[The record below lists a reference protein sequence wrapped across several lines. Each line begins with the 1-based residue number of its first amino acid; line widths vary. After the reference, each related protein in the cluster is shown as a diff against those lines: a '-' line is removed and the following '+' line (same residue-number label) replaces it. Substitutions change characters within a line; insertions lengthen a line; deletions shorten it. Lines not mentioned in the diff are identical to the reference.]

1 MNFEQL
7 KADMEAGTQGDWVKD
22 SGESLKVRNGSG
34 SIAMIM
40 QTHLNGRRTSQ
51 EVSANARRIARVP
64 QLERIALAAEAL
76 AEAALKYQRAD
87 FETVIS
93 ASDKLT
99 NRLAAYREAT
109 K

>member
-1 MNFEQL
+1 MNYEQL
-7 KADMEAGTQGDWVKD
+7 KADTEAGTQGDWVKD

-76 AEAALKYQRAD
+76 ANTCDDVFDNIDAVGTSEFYTA
-87 FETVIS
+87 
-93 ASDKLT
+93 
-99 NRLAAYREAT
+99 LAAYREAT